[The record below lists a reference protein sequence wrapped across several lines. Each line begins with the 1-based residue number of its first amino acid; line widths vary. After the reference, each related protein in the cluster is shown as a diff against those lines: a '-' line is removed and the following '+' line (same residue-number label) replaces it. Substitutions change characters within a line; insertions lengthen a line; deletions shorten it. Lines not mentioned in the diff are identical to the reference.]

1 MVSPEFSYHC
11 LEYRISSPWM
21 LNPIEQRKWI
31 PNYFFGRIG
40 SFIFI
45 KTYVPKLRCFFKKST
60 SEFSG

>member
-1 MVSPEFSYHC
+1 
-11 LEYRISSPWM
+11 M

-31 PNYFFGRIG
+31 PNYFFDRIG

-45 KTYVPKLRCFFKKST
+45 KTYVPNLRCFLKKST